1 MGYIKKEVNRKVG
14 KAIHQ
19 FGLLNQ
25 GDSIMVAVSGGTDS
39 LAMLHFLAK
48 WQKKAPI
55 DFHLI
60 PVYLEMGFNKAT
72 CWPLLKAVF
81 ENLNLPYY
89 MEETSIGLY
98 AHSDENR
105 GKSPCFICAWRRR
118 KRLFELTQI
127 LGCNKIA
134 LGHTLDDVIE
144 TFFLNMCYSG
154 EMSTMLPRQVMFNG
168 LVTIIR
174 PLTLV
179 EKSALQRLSPLLG
192 ITSCANLCPSAKVSK
207 RSHIRKTLGFIYNQD
222 KKIKGNIARAIF
234 NIRKEYLP

>member
-89 MEETSIGLY
+89 ME
-98 AHSDENR
+98 
-105 GKSPCFICAWRRR
+105 
-118 KRLFELTQI
+118 
-127 LGCNKIA
+127 
-134 LGHTLDDVIE
+134 
-144 TFFLNMCYSG
+144 
-154 EMSTMLPRQVMFNG
+154 
-168 LVTIIR
+168 
-174 PLTLV
+174 
-179 EKSALQRLSPLLG
+179 
-192 ITSCANLCPSAKVSK
+192 
-207 RSHIRKTLGFIYNQD
+207 
-222 KKIKGNIARAIF
+222 
-234 NIRKEYLP
+234 